1 MSPNQSDTNI
11 PSKKP
16 GRFFSGRFFYGWWVL
31 GLISFMAALNNAFFD
46 KGPALF
52 LIPVGASLGLNR
64 ATTSLVFSLGR
75 SEGAV
80 NGPVVGYLVD
90 RFGARKIMLIGTIL
104 AGIGFIIFA
113 SADNVWI
120 FALGYLGFVSL
131 GATMAFQDSATA
143 MVVMWFSRYRVRAM
157 SIREATGNL
166 GSTILIPLMTL
177 MIAVYDW
184 RVAAFMG
191 AGAYLVL
198 ILPLIPLLK

>member
-1 MSPNQSDTNI
+1 M
-11 PSKKP
+11 
-16 GRFFSGRFFYGWWVL
+16 
-31 GLISFMAALNNAFFD
+31 
-46 KGPALF
+46 
-52 LIPVGASLGLNR
+52 
-64 ATTSLVFSLGR
+64 
-75 SEGAV
+75 
-80 NGPVVGYLVD
+80 D
-90 RFGARKIMLIGTIL
+90 RFGARKIILIGTIL

-113 SADNVWI
+113 SAENVWI

-143 MVVMWFSRYRVRAM
+143 MVVMWFSRYRVRAI